1 MSQPAHNSSNVR
13 RVVLP
18 SGRAIE
24 VVYFD
29 GRPATPAPAAAGAS
43 RAQTGL
49 HVCPDCRRPLVHPVD
64 WEEASDTDWRV
75 HLRCPNCG
83 WQTIGIFDQATM
95 DRFDEQ
101 LDAGTA
107 ALLQDLKRL
116 TRANMEEEVER
127 FGAALASDAIWP
139 MDF

>member
-1 MSQPAHNSSNVR
+1 MSQPAHNSRYVR

-29 GRPATPAPAAAGAS
+29 GRQATTTSARTGET
-43 RAQTGL
+43 RQRTGL
-49 HVCPDCRRPLVHPVD
+49 HVCPACEKTLVHPIR
-64 WEEASDTDWRV
+64 WEEASESDWRV
-75 HLRCPNCG
+75 HLRCPNCE
-83 WQTIGIFDQATM
+83 WQTEGIYDQAAM

-101 LDAGTA
+101 LDAGTE
-107 ALLQDLKRL
+107 ALVRDLQRL
-116 TRANMEEEVER
+116 TRANMEEEAER

>member
-1 MSQPAHNSSNVR
+1 MSQPAHNSSNVH

-29 GRPATPAPAAAGAS
+29 SRRPAPPAGSDPAH
-43 RAQTGL
+43 RQTGL
-49 HVCPDCRRPLVHPVD
+49 HVCPECHKTLVHPVA
-64 WEEASDTDWRV
+64 WEEASDSDWHV
-75 HLRCPNCG
+75 HLRCPNCE
-83 WQTIGIFDQATM
+83 WQTAGTYDQATM

-101 LDAGTA
+101 LDKGML
-107 ALLQDLKRL
+107 ALLEDLKRL
-116 TRANMEEEVER
+116 TQANMEEEADR